1 MKRFKLEKSQEEF
14 YTSHSGLALLGPCI
28 NKFTSLSQRL
38 LQASPLK
45 RGIPHADV
53 VKSYLG
59 VLGLGKSD
67 FDAVT
72 SKRED
77 KFFKEALAIKEVAP
91 ESTLRQRLDEH
102 AERFLPVVNYCVTE
116 FLKRSKAVI
125 TGLATGHIPLDIDVF
140 TMDNSNTKKEGASY
154 TYMGFNGFSP
164 IAAYL
169 GLEGWIMEIEM
180 RHGSQHSQC
189 DFIPY
194 LLRVLHKA
202 LDLTVAPILVRLD
215 SAHDAADT
223 LFALTDAERTDFI
236 VKWNPRTNGKQ
247 SWANIAFSK
256 GKITIPRP
264 GKRVAVMSVNQ
275 TLSQVQ
281 EDGSTKEITCRRV
294 MRVIERTIDKKG
306 QPLLIPDIEIEG
318 WWTSLAVSDLKVIEL
333 YEHHGASEQ
342 FHSELKTDMDLE
354 RLPSGKFAT
363 NALIMSCAALTYN
376 MLRFIGQLSLI
387 GEKSP
392 VKHPA
397 QRRRIRTV
405 MHELM
410 FLASRLIDSGR
421 KLTMRFSRHSG
432 LSYDAFNFAY
442 NYLVYG

>member
-1 MKRFKLEKSQEEF
+1 MSSTR
-14 YTSHSGLALLGPCI
+14 HSALALPGPCI

-38 LQASPLK
+38 SQISPLK

-67 FDAVT
+67 FEAVT

-102 AERFLPVVNYCVTE
+102 AERFLLVVNYCVTE

-125 TGLATGHIPLDIDVF
+125 TGLSTGHVPLDIDVF
-140 TMDNSNTKKEGASY
+140 TMDNSNTRKEGASY

-202 LDLTVAPILVRLD
+202 LDLTVAPVLVRLD

-223 LFALTDAERTDFI
+223 LFVLTDSERTDFI

-247 SWANIAFSK
+247 YWANIAFSK

-264 GKRVAVMSVNQ
+264 GKRVAVRA
-275 TLSQVQ
+275 
-281 EDGSTKEITCRRV
+281 STRR
-294 MRVIERTIDKKG
+294 
-306 QPLLIPDIEIEG
+306 
-318 WWTSLAVSDLKVIEL
+318 
-333 YEHHGASEQ
+333 
-342 FHSELKTDMDLE
+342 
-354 RLPSGKFAT
+354 
-363 NALIMSCAALTYN
+363 
-376 MLRFIGQLSLI
+376 
-387 GEKSP
+387 
-392 VKHPA
+392 
-397 QRRRIRTV
+397 
-405 MHELM
+405 
-410 FLASRLIDSGR
+410 
-421 KLTMRFSRHSG
+421 
-432 LSYDAFNFAY
+432 
-442 NYLVYG
+442 